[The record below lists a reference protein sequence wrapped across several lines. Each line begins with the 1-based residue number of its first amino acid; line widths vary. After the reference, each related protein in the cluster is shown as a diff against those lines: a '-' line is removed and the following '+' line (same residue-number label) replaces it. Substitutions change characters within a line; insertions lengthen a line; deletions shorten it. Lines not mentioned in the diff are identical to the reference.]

1 MRQMIKGN
9 IKLGVVAHVI
19 LRNLWEYYITEL
31 PDESGLGMALVMGD
45 YTEYGTITQD
55 DIREYGISYTTQ
67 LDDVMPATGYS
78 WEDKPCSFL
87 YMEDKV

>member
-55 DIREYGISYTTQ
+55 LSLIHI
-67 LDDVMPATGYS
+67 
-78 WEDKPCSFL
+78 
-87 YMEDKV
+87 